1 MMLFFCFLDRAILNI
16 GPREFACGLTY
27 TGLSRVKRLQD
38 LAFNPMPFVDR
49 IKNIQNHQQF
59 LLKRK
64 EDERLSK
71 LENQTL
77 EEIHQIEKPNYD
89 VPWIFPQK

>member
-1 MMLFFCFLDRAILNI
+1 
-16 GPREFACGLTY
+16 
-27 TGLSRVKRLQD
+27 
-38 LAFNPMPFVDR
+38 MPFVDR
-49 IKNIQNHQQF
+49 IKNIQNHQPF

-77 EEIHQIEKPNYD
+77 EEIYQIEKPNYG